1 MNYITAKE
9 MAMRWA
15 LTTRRVQVLC
25 EQGKIVGVTRLGK
38 VWAIPCDAKKP
49 VDGRFQKSRG
59 GLENGK

>member
-9 MAMRWA
+9 MATRWG

-25 EQGKIVGVTRLGK
+25 EQGKIEGVTHLGK